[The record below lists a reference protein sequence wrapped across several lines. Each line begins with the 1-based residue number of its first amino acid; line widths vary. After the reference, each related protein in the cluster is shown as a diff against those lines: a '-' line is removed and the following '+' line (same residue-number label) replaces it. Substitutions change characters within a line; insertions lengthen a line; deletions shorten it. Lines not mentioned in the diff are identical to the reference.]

1 MGSLASSDADAAGDE
16 TGSESSDSEWDDDT
30 TPWLP
35 GLSKNA
41 PPERVFQAF
50 RYQSTCHAVACEAP
64 ALVIESLV
72 RALAYGMGSIALL
85 VLACFC
91 AHAAARRKRAAV
103 YIREAIIF
111 ATSLP
116 SFVVPGI
123 LPLSVYVAVVGH
135 IAQYA
140 LAVLRM
146 GLVLTSL
153 AVHFTGTR
161 IWIHRV
167 RIGTCSRCG
176 HSSATWIRAGL
187 LLSGVVLEASPK
199 TAVPSRT
206 SLPVCHGRWPGCA
219 ATACLTAWNV
229 DAQSTRW
236 TGCGGA
242 I

>member
-85 VLACFC
+85 VLACFG

-135 IAQYA
+135 IA
-140 LAVLRM
+140 AVRAWCTPYRACAYLIVCPLHRYKDLDSSGQDWDLQPLWTLIGDVDPRRFVIVRRGVGSFAENCSTIAYQPSGM
-146 GLVLTSL
+146 PWSL
-153 AVHFTGTR
+153 A
-161 IWIHRV
+161 RV
-167 RIGTCSRCG
+167 CS
-176 HSSATWIRAGL
+176 HGL
-187 LLSGVVLEASPK
+187 SHGLE
-199 TAVPSRT
+199 
-206 SLPVCHGRWPGCA
+206 C
-219 ATACLTAWNV
+219 
-229 DAQSTRW
+229 
-236 TGCGGA
+236 
-242 I
+242 